1 MSEPAAVYGIRTD
14 DKVRVRRHP
23 EWGTGEVLRVS
34 QTLGVYQAKVLFK
47 APEGERVENLPIEWL
62 EKAADLWERL
72 AAGDFDDPE
81 DYRIRQMAL
90 DLAHANTGGELSASR
105 VDLLPHQILLVHDL
119 IDRRPRRLLLADE
132 VGLGKTIE
140 TGMLVR
146 ELIARGEAARILVVA
161 PAGLLENWRNEL
173 AGCFRLTFDVLGRD
187 FRDHGA
193 ATWERYPRVIGS
205 IDTLKQHRRM
215 QRLLAA
221 PPWDLVIFD
230 EAHHLSRTRS
240 GKKTTTT
247 RNYRLAEAL
256 RNHSRDLLFLSA
268 TPHQGNAFQF
278 WSLIQ
283 LLDDQLFAGPEAVAD
298 HRGLLNHVMIRRTK
312 REVTD
317 PRGDPIFRRR
327 QVHTERF
334 PLGPRERMF
343 YERIGDY
350 LREGYDAA
358 GVGDAAGVTGARTT
372 RRQRAIGFVMTT
384 FQKIMSSSPR
394 AIRQALR
401 RRLLVLLAR
410 RQLELES
417 RRTRARTT
425 GGGGLAEE
433 ILRIRDEMLAV
444 ARAILGEDAS
454 ATGDADAEAY
464 VTRVRRRL
472 QRREEEAETTS
483 WTLDGDEEAGEGLYA
498 ETGIPEE
505 IPTVRQLVE
514 LVPRGPDRRF
524 ETLVRAVSDL
534 TRENPD
540 ERFVIFT
547 QYRDTLAFL
556 AEELGRIFGAHRIA
570 TLKGGPI
577 EDKIA
582 AMEDF
587 WREDGARFLLST
599 SAGGEGINLQIGR
612 ILFNYDLPW
621 NPMAV
626 EQRIGRI
633 HRYGQQETVQV
644 YNLFAEDTVE
654 ERIYGLLDE
663 KLREIAS
670 SIGKSDERGQPAEDF
685 RSEVLGLL
693 GARPDYQNLFR
704 RALVDRDYRHTEAE
718 IARMLAEANRAREA
732 LGALAQDLTGFNLES
747 YRRIE
752 GRHTLAELGRW
763 VRSAVLRLGGAA
775 VPDGEF
781 WTFHTP
787 DPLQQ
792 RFHLAPRYERICFDR
807 ALAMRTRSSELGGV
821 GHPLVDALLAVAREP
836 AFTGET
842 ARLDGATIV
851 GGPDGGTIVAG
862 SDTRAARSGLAR
874 REPPERAAGRSSPG
888 RTHAR
893 PGRARLERAPEIV
906 AGSDAPAR
914 SGSRGESTERAAG
927 RSSPVTSSGTR
938 TTTIGRPPGSSPC
951 VAVRTAASSPSNG
964 SSGSATAPGEAHRN
978 ARPHRRTWARS
989 PAVSRR

>member
-283 LLDDQLFAGPEAVAD
+283 LLDDQLFAGPEAIAD
-298 HRGLLNHVMIRRTK
+298 HRGLLNHVMIRRTR

-454 ATGDADAEAY
+454 ATGDGEADAEAC

-472 QRREEEAETTS
+472 QRREEEVETTS

-654 ERIYGLLDE
+654 ERIYGLLDA

-842 ARLDGATIV
+842 ARLDGGATAA
-851 GGPDGGTIVAG
+851 GPDA
-862 SDTRAARSGLAR
+862 RA
-874 REPPERAAGRSSPG
+874 
-888 RTHAR
+888 
-893 PGRARLERAPEIV
+893 
-906 AGSDAPAR
+906 AR
-914 SGSRGESTERAAG
+914 SGSRGEAAGPGGGTIVARYLVRYENDDHRSTTRIITLRSGPDGGVEPVERIEWLGHGAG
-927 RSSPVTSSGTR
+927 RSASQRSAVPPDVGALAGRFEEVKNSMILAWIPDRHRRARVTSQLVGL
-938 TTTIGRPPGSSPC
+938 
-951 VAVRTAASSPSNG
+951 
-964 SSGSATAPGEAHRN
+964 HYQ
-978 ARPHRRTWARS
+978 
-989 PAVSRR
+989 

>member
-146 ELIARGEAARILVVA
+146 ELIARGEAARVLVVA

-298 HRGLLNHVMIRRTK
+298 HRGLLNHVMIRRTR

-417 RRTRARTT
+417 RRSRARTT

-454 ATGDADAEAY
+454 ATGDGDAEAY
-464 VTRVRRRL
+464 VARVRRRL

-842 ARLDGATIV
+842 ARLDGGTTGA
-851 GGPDGGTIVAG
+851 GPDA
-862 SDTRAARSGLAR
+862 RAARSGSPGEAAGPGGGAIVAR
-874 REPPERAAGRSSPG
+874 YLVRYENDDHRSTTRIITLRSGPDGGVEPVERIEWLGHGAGRSASQRSAAPPDMGALAGRFEEVKNSMILDWIPDRHRRARVTSQLVGLHYQVETTEEGTG
-888 RTHAR
+888 RT
-893 PGRARLERAPEIV
+893 
-906 AGSDAPAR
+906 
-914 SGSRGESTERAAG
+914 
-927 RSSPVTSSGTR
+927 TR
-938 TTTIGRPPGSSPC
+938 
-951 VAVRTAASSPSNG
+951 
-964 SSGSATAPGEAHRN
+964 
-978 ARPHRRTWARS
+978 
-989 PAVSRR
+989 

>member
-1 MSEPAAVYGIRTD
+1 MSEPAAVYEIRTD

-72 AAGDFDDPE
+72 AADDFDDSE

-90 DLAHANTGGELSASR
+90 DLAHANTGGELTASR

-119 IDRRPRRLLLADE
+119 LDRTPRRLLVADE

-140 TGMLVR
+140 TGMLIR
-146 ELIARGEAARILVVA
+146 ELIARGEAARILIVA
-161 PAGLLENWRNEL
+161 PAGLIENWRSEL
-173 AGCFRLTFDVLGRD
+173 AECFRLTFDVLGRD

-193 ATWERYPRVIGS
+193 ATWERYPRVICS
-205 IDTLKQHRRM
+205 IDTLKQRRRV

-247 RNYRLAEAL
+247 QNYRLAEAL
-256 RNHSRDLLFLSA
+256 RNHSRDMLFLSA

-283 LLDDQLFAGPEAVAD
+283 LLDDQLFAGPEAIAD

-317 PRGDPIFRRR
+317 SRGGPIFRRR

-334 PLGPRERMF
+334 SLGPRERMF
-343 YERIGDY
+343 YERISDY

-358 GVGDAAGVTGARTT
+358 GAGDTRTT

-410 RQLELES
+410 RQLDLEA
-417 RRTRARTT
+417 RRTRARPA
-425 GGGGLAEE
+425 GGGELAEE
-433 ILRIRDEMLAV
+433 ILRIQDEMLKV

-454 ATGDADAEAY
+454 ATSDAEAY
-464 VTRVRRRL
+464 VARVRRRL

-505 IPTVRQLVE
+505 IPTVRQLIK
-514 LVPRGPDRRF
+514 LVPQGPDRRF
-524 ETLVRAVSDL
+524 ETLVRAISDL
-534 TRENPD
+534 SRENPD

-556 AEELGRIFGAHRIA
+556 AEELGRIFGAQRIA

-654 ERIYGLLDE
+654 ERIYGLLDA
-663 KLREIAS
+663 KLREIAL
-670 SIGKSDERGQPAEDF
+670 SIGKSDDRGQPAEDF
-685 RSEVLGLL
+685 RSDILGLL
-693 GARPDYQNLFR
+693 GARPDYQNLFK

-718 IARMLAEANRAREA
+718 IARMLAEANRAAKPWRPDPGPHQLQPGELPPYRGSPHPCRA
-732 LGALAQDLTGFNLES
+732 WPLGA
-747 YRRIE
+747 
-752 GRHTLAELGRW
+752 
-763 VRSAVLRLGGAA
+763 VGGAA
-775 VPDGEF
+775 PGGSRRSRRRILDLSHPGSLATPVPSGAS
-781 WTFHTP
+781 
-787 DPLQQ
+787 L
-792 RFHLAPRYERICFDR
+792 RAHLLRPGAGH
-807 ALAMRTRSSELGGV
+807 ALAEQ
-821 GHPLVDALLAVAREP
+821 
-836 AFTGET
+836 
-842 ARLDGATIV
+842 
-851 GGPDGGTIVAG
+851 
-862 SDTRAARSGLAR
+862 RAWRCRASAR
-874 REPPERAAGRSSPG
+874 RCPACGDPRAGLHGRDRQTGQRDDRRPLPRPIRERRQSADHPGHHPAG
-888 RTHAR
+888 R
-893 PGRARLERAPEIV
+893 PGRSCRARRADRV
-906 AGSDAPAR
+906 AR
-914 SGSRGESTERAAG
+914 QRRWTK
-927 RSSPVTSSGTR
+927 
-938 TTTIGRPPGSSPC
+938 
-951 VAVRTAASSPSNG
+951 RTAAIGRTAGCGHARQSFRGGEEQHDPRLDT
-964 SSGSATAPGEAHRN
+964 GSAPQGAGDEPARRVAPSSRN
-978 ARPHRRTWARS
+978 DG
-989 PAVSRR
+989 